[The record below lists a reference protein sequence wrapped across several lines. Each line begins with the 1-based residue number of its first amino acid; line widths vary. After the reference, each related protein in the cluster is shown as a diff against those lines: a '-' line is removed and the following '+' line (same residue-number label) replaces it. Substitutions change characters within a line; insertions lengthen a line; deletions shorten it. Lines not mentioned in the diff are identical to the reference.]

1 MQVFYKLIILITS
14 LISAIVLNG
23 CENYAER
30 THKSWAP
37 PPSTPVYDDS
47 TIFARITSAVQSD
60 PLLQGSQIDIKVND
74 GIVTLSGN
82 VNSEDQLTRV
92 NMHAWIVDGVKRVDT
107 RSLVVIR
114 N

>member
-1 MQVFYKLIILITS
+1 MQILYKLIISVTLFIS
-14 LISAIVLNG
+14 LIVLNG

-30 THKSWAP
+30 THKSWIP

-47 TIFARITSAVQSD
+47 AIFARITSAVQSD
-60 PLLQGSQIDIKVND
+60 PLLQGSQIEIKVND
-74 GIVTLSGN
+74 GTVTLSGN

-92 NMHAWIVDGVKRVDT
+92 NMHAWIVDGVKKVDT
-107 RSLVVIR
+107 KSLGIIR